1 MTANVPVPVL
11 RVHVEENKIKIEGLL
26 FERERER
33 ERVNE
38 FEVVV
43 NDLFQTFFER
53 MYYW

>member
-11 RVHVEENKIKIEGLL
+11 RVNVEENNKKIEGLL
-26 FERERER
+26 FERER